1 MVSSKRSMTIELKVI
16 IYRIIQ
22 FSTPLCIVFNASSM
36 PAGGKSLNDCL
47 LAGPTLTAKLHIL
60 LSFRKGEFTCTTD
73 ISNAFHCVKVDEVD
87 RDYLNSCG
95 STEQTNILMYRF
107 KVVLF
112 GATCSPYILQEILHT
127 HFTENIMGRPFADK
141 FYVVIYMNTYD
152 IFLH

>member
-1 MVSSKRSMTIELKVI
+1 MTIELKVI

-22 FSTPLCIVFNASSM
+22 FSTPLRIVFNASSM
-36 PAGGKSLNDCL
+36 SAGGKSLNDCL
-47 LAGPTLTAKLHIL
+47 STGPTLTAKLHIL

-87 RDYLNSCG
+87 RDYLKFLWVNR
-95 STEQTNILMYRF
+95 EQTNILMYRF

-127 HFTENIMGRPFADK
+127 HFTENIMGCPFADK
-141 FYVVIYMNTYD
+141 FYVVNYMNTYD
-152 IFLH
+152 DHLPSLKIK